1 MRAAG
6 LRYAGIGVGAL
17 LALALVVTFG
27 GRVVEMIAAHVGRAA
42 PGVVSFELGDAPP
55 GPTAGARVALWLR
68 RYRPAF
74 EDAERRF
81 AIDRRAIGAAIAYEA
96 LADPRTGTY
105 LYAARFSGPGK
116 VHYREHRF
124 SEGDPAAKQV
134 EDLGLMPPLGMA
146 ERRAALAR
154 PAVAIRYI
162 APMRRHCAARTPISQ
177 RSIPRGNQAISRTV
191 RSRRRG
197 TTRRATGRIGISTIS
212 RMRSAHRLR
221 ICARNARVRV
231 CTSRRHA
238 LRLRVR
244 ECCRVR
250 SRGTS
255 RRPMRCE
262 CR

>member
-146 ERRAALAR
+146 
-154 PAVAIRYI
+154 
-162 APMRRHCAARTPISQ
+162 
-177 RSIPRGNQAISRTV
+177 
-191 RSRRRG
+191 
-197 TTRRATGRIGISTIS
+197 
-212 RMRSAHRLR
+212 
-221 ICARNARVRV
+221 
-231 CTSRRHA
+231 
-238 LRLRVR
+238 
-244 ECCRVR
+244 
-250 SRGTS
+250 
-255 RRPMRCE
+255 
-262 CR
+262 